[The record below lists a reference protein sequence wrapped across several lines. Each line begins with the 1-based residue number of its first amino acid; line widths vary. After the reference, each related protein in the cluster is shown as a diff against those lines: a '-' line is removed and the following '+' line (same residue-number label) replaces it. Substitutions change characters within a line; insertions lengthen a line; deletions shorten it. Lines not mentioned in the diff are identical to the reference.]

1 MRIGRIAMTL
11 ATIAFAFLV
20 PFQFSAVSS
29 SAHTAGS
36 MTSVAVGVSGP
47 DAGLPYD

>member
-1 MRIGRIAMTL
+1 MQIGRIAIAL

-29 SAHTAGS
+29 SAHPAGS
-36 MTSVAVGVSGP
+36 MTSVAVGVPGP
-47 DAGLPYD
+47 NAGLPYN